1 MFTVTKH
8 EEGPK
13 GAFIKLV
20 QLESEDFAVITRCSG
35 DGRLHHKYIGP
46 DLTEAEEVFQ
56 MEAGKIHAG

>member
-13 GAFIKLV
+13 GSFIKLV
-20 QLESEDFAVITRCSG
+20 QLESEDFAVITRSPG

-46 DLTEAEEVFQ
+46 DVAEAEEVFQ
-56 MEAGKIHAG
+56 TEAGKIHIG